1 MRIVYRVHYLT
12 MSEANSRLIQISAN
26 QMFDWATELFPL
38 NRSLTGEGVR
48 QTLDYI
54 KSKIPKL
61 EIKQV
66 KSGKK
71 AFDWTIPK
79 EWHIS
84 DGFITDSTGVKLVDW
99 KENNL
104 HVMGYSTPINTTLTF
119 EELEKHLFTLP
130 SQPDAVPYVTS
141 YYEPNWGFCISEN
154 QKQKF
159 KNSPFTV
166 VINSKLFDGYM
177 NYGELIIPGLSP
189 KTVLLSANICHP
201 SLANNEVSGPVV
213 LTALCKYLQDTGP
226 NYYTYRILFI
236 PETIGSIY
244 YLSKHIKQLKRNLVA
259 GWTITCVGDD
269 GQFSYIPTRRG
280 STLTDRVSI
289 LILKN
294 FSQGY
299 KEYSW
304 LDRGSDERQFNSPGI
319 DLPVAS
325 ITRSKY
331 GEYAE
336 YHTSLDNL
344 EFISGEGLYGSLEIY
359 KHCIQVL
366 EQNLIYTP
374 SVLCEPKLGKY
385 KLYETVSIKGRALS
399 SRKILNVLS
408 FIDGD
413 TDLIGISG
421 KTGLKFEEIVEIT
434 KTLES
439 HRIIHNNRLSNKRRK
454 QKSNVKQR

>member
-1 MRIVYRVHYLT
+1 
-12 MSEANSRLIQISAN
+12 MSEVNSKSIQIPAN
-26 QMFDWATELFPL
+26 QMFEWATELFPF
-38 NRSLTGEGVR
+38 NRSLTGEGTR
-48 QTLDYI
+48 QTLHYI

-61 EIKQV
+61 VIKQV
-66 KSGKK
+66 KSDKK

-84 DGFITDSTGVKLVDW
+84 DGFIIDSTGAKLVDW

-130 SQPDAVPYVTS
+130 SQPDAIPYVTS
-141 YYEPNWGFCISEN
+141 YYEQNWGFCISES

-166 VINSKLFDGYM
+166 VIKSKLFDGYM

-189 KTVLLSANICHP
+189 KTVLLSTNICHP
-201 SLANNEVSGPVV
+201 SLANNEVSGPVI
-213 LTALCKYLQDTGP
+213 LTALCKYLQDIGP
-226 NYYTYRILFI
+226 NYYTYRIIFI

-244 YLSKHIKQLKRNLVA
+244 YLSKHMKKLKKSLVA
-259 GWTITCVGDD
+259 GWAITCVGDD
-269 GQFSYIPTRRG
+269 GQFSYIPTRNG
-280 STLTDRVSI
+280 NTLTDRVSR
-289 LILKN
+289 LILRN
-294 FSQGY
+294 CSQGY

-344 EFISGEGLYGSLEIY
+344 DFISGEGLYGSLEVY
-359 KHCIQVL
+359 KHCIQAL

-385 KLYETVSIKGRALS
+385 KLYETVSIKGSSFS
-399 SRKILNVLS
+399 SRKVLNVLS

-413 TDLIGISG
+413 TDLLEISS
-421 KTGLKFEEIVEIT
+421 KTGLEFNEVVEIA
-434 KTLES
+434 KILKS
-439 HRIIHNNRLSNKRRK
+439 HKIIYDINLGNKSRRL
-454 QKSNVKQR
+454 KSKFKL